1 MTGYLSFPYQIDG
14 SGQTA
19 TTDLSVYVQNLI
31 LLVLETNPGERV
43 NRPDF
48 GGGLKQLVFGG
59 MDAALASAAETL
71 VRSKLLQF
79 LGDAISINT
88 LTVTMGRESVT
99 VDLTYF
105 VTHSQTAAATSVTV
119 PLPGHSLNPQGSSGS
134 PSVSISG
141 T

>member
-1 MTGYLSFPYQIDG
+1 MTGYLSFPYQIDV

-19 TTDLSVYVQNLI
+19 TTDISAYVQNLI
-31 LLVLETNPGERV
+31 VLVLETNPGERV

-48 GGGLKQLVFGG
+48 GAGLRQLVFSG

-79 LGDAISINT
+79 LGDAISVNT
-88 LTVTMGRESVT
+88 LSVTLGDEAVT

-105 VTHSQTAAATSVTV
+105 VTHSQSSGSASVTV
-119 PLPGHSLNPQGSSGS
+119 PLPGYSGTPQGGGGVASA
-134 PSVSISG
+134 SVPEY
-141 T
+141 

>member
-48 GGGLKQLVFGG
+48 GAGLRQLVFGG

-88 LTVTMGRESVT
+88 LTVTLGNEAVT
-99 VDLTYF
+99 VDVTYF
-105 VTHSQTAAATSVTV
+105 VTHTQTAATSSVTV
-119 PLPGHSLNPQGSSGS
+119 PLPGHSITPQGSGGTATASIAS
-134 PSVSISG
+134 P
-141 T
+141 

>member
-1 MTGYLSFPYQIDG
+1 MTGYLGFPYQIDG

-19 TTDLSVYVQNLI
+19 TTDLPTYVQNLI
-31 LLVLETNPGERV
+31 LLVFETNPGERV

-48 GGGLKQLVFGG
+48 GAGMRQLVFGG

-71 VRSKLLQF
+71 VRSKLIQF

-88 LTVTMGRESVT
+88 LTVTMGNETVT

-105 VTHSQTAAATSVTV
+105 VTHTQTTAGTSITV
-119 PLPGHSLNPQGSSGS
+119 PLPGYSATPQGG
-134 PSVSISG
+134 SG
-141 T
+141 TATASIPDY